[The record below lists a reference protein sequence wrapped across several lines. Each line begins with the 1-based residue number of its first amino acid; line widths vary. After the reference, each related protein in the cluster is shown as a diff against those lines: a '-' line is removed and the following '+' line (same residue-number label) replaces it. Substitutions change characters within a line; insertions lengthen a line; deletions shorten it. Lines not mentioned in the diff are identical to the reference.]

1 MVERS
6 LSMRE
11 VRGSIPRISKYSGY
25 TIMKSPVNGLLYILF
40 TNIDDCHGKDLVSLP
55 IAERS
60 FDLRTSGLWAQHAS
74 AAPLC
79 STVTFLYHCL

>member
-1 MVERS
+1 M
-6 LSMRE
+6 
-11 VRGSIPRISKYSGY
+11 
-25 TIMKSPVNGLLYILF
+25 
-40 TNIDDCHGKDLVSLP
+40 

-79 STVTFLYHCL
+79 STRYQTKGRVNDDGTFQSFRCTDEIFGNILDFDVFNASIAQ